1 MEIRIAQEEDVP
13 YLLDIY
19 NYEVLHGG
27 SDLRYQPQDAVG
39 QLDWYY
45 AHNISNHPCNR
56 GGGGRPCGRLCL
68 PVPLSCEGGLCGYRG
83 TVCLRPQG
91 LPEAQEIARKLT
103 LHILNLARED
113 ERIHT
118 VVSVSPA
125 EIRPASICTEELG
138 FLHCGT
144 IKEVG
149 VKFGRYLDIE
159 NYQMMV

>member
-1 MEIRIAQEEDVP
+1 MVIRIAQEDGVP

-19 NYEVLHGG
+19 NHEVLHGEATFDINPRTL
-27 SDLRYQPQDAVG
+27 SER
-39 QLDWYY
+39 LDWYY
-45 AHNISNHPCNR
+45 AHNISNHPLIVAVEDGHAVGYACLSPYRVKEAYAATVELSVYVHRDYRKR
-56 GGGGRPCGRLCL
+56 G
-68 PVPLSCEGGLCGYRG
+68 
-83 TVCLRPQG
+83 
-91 LPEAQEIARKLT
+91 IARKLT

-118 VVSVSPA
+118 VVSV
-125 EIRPASICTEELG
+125 ITGGNQASIHLHEELG

>member
-1 MEIRIAQEEDVP
+1 MEIRIAQEEDIP

-19 NYEVLHGG
+19 NYEVLHGEATFDINPRTL
-27 SDLRYQPQDAVG
+27 SER
-39 QLDWYY
+39 LDWYY
-45 AHNISNHPCNR
+45 AHNISNHPLIVAVEDGHAVGYASLSPYRVKEAYAATVELSVYVHRDYRKR
-56 GGGGRPCGRLCL
+56 G
-68 PVPLSCEGGLCGYRG
+68 
-83 TVCLRPQG
+83 
-91 LPEAQEIARKLT
+91 IARKLT
-103 LHILNLARED
+103 LHILNMARED

-118 VVSVSPA
+118 VISV
-125 EIRPASICTEELG
+125 ITGGNQASIHLHEELG

>member
-1 MEIRIAQEEDVP
+1 MTEYRLARPQEEADVLDFINMVFSMHSQP
-13 YLLDIY
+13 HDFAALLPKVY
-19 NYEVLHGG
+19 AHPGFA
-27 SDLRYQPQDAVG
+27 RYHYVAVEDGHAVG
-39 QLDWYY
+39 Y
-45 AHNISNHPCNR
+45 ACLSPYRVKEAYAATVELSVYVHRDYRKR
-56 GGGGRPCGRLCL
+56 G
-68 PVPLSCEGGLCGYRG
+68 
-83 TVCLRPQG
+83 
-91 LPEAQEIARKLT
+91 IARKLT

-118 VVSVSPA
+118 VVSV
-125 EIRPASICTEELG
+125 ITGGNQASIHLHEELG